1 MGLVLGQACCLRQVH
16 RILGG
21 RLPHSEK
28 WAEQGL
34 IRIQDLCPLA
44 LWFLY
49 SHAVSGNIKLS
60 SVQGFPNFPTKVSL
74 SSRKNDTLG
83 RWSKENIKKL
93 PNCRFI
99 LRFLGC
105 PLCSGTTRYS
115 EESSSSRSRLL
126 PGKTPEGV
134 ERAGVLESARPGF
147 ENQL

>member
-34 IRIQDLCPLA
+34 IRIQDL
-44 LWFLY
+44 WFLY
-49 SHAVSGNIKLS
+49 SHAVSGCIKLS

-93 PNCRFI
+93 SNCRFI
-99 LRFLGC
+99 LRFLGFLGH

-126 PGKTPEGV
+126 QGKTPEGV